1 MSIEFNTLAPLS
13 YGAALEIIDELPTAI
28 RAVRRIRRLSQAQ
41 TAEEIGCGQA
51 TLGKI
56 EAGGEYNTPT
66 LRKILK
72 WLDSQPETAMD
83 KAAGIETSKHA
94 TGSDRNIHRSG
105 GDHSS
110 QPHGRVR
117 HSRNYA

>member
-41 TAEEIGCGQA
+41 SAEEIGCGQA

-94 TGSDRNIHRSG
+94 TGGNSNIHRSG
-105 GDHSS
+105 GDHS
-110 QPHGRVR
+110 PEFRDRV
-117 HSRNYA
+117 

>member
-41 TAEEIGCGQA
+41 SAEEIGCGQA

-83 KAAGIETSKHA
+83 KAVGIESSKHA
-94 TGSDRNIHRSG
+94 TGNNGNVHHSG

-110 QPHGRVR
+110 EFRDRVR
-117 HSRNYA
+117 HTRNYA